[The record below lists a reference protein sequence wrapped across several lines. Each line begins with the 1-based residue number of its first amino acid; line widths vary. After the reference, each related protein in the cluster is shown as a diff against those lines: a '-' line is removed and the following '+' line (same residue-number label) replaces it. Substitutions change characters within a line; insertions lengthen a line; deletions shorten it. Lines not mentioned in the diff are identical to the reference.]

1 MESALTLAAH
11 SSKFLPVLHR
21 PCLSIKN
28 VNMHLAHVFQL
39 FNFILGEREVEVI
52 LNFSRD
58 SCVIF
63 SSLLSHLSLALE
75 RRASV
80 SLNKHLRT
88 GSNKTVFYE
97 CELFRDSACLLG
109 DPQGIQRAFCHQP
122 GMVVVLR
129 PVSVTAYS
137 SYGLLSVLGIAT
149 LCK

>member
-97 CELFRDSACLLG
+97 CELFYDSACLLG
-109 DPQGIQRAFCHQP
+109 DPQGIQRPSAISLEWWWCLDHYQSLLTVL
-122 GMVVVLR
+122 MVC
-129 PVSVTAYS
+129 SVYWE
-137 SYGLLSVLGIAT
+137 
-149 LCK
+149 